1 MQENLFSIAE
11 AQIIL
16 CKGNASRTQ
25 ENLFSIAEAQII
37 LCKGKTFF
45 LHPSCKQ
52 YQKALKMPVPDD
64 GNGLLQ
70 LNLPATFYL
79 NIISL
84 AVFPRA
90 KSASALRPRS

>member
-16 CKGNASRTQ
+16 CKDNASRTQ

-52 YQKALKMPVPDD
+52 YQKVYKKSP
-64 GNGLLQ
+64 
-70 LNLPATFYL
+70 
-79 NIISL
+79 
-84 AVFPRA
+84 FPIRETD
-90 KSASALRPRS
+90 SCN